1 MGHSLK
7 TSITFTLWT
16 TLFFIKIKM
25 FSTNWMADDRVSA
38 KNILSFALDMFFYI
52 VKFLMRIPEMA
63 FMFHKGKQA

>member
-1 MGHSLK
+1 
-7 TSITFTLWT
+7 
-16 TLFFIKIKM
+16 M

-63 FMFHKGKQA
+63 FIFHKGKQA